1 MAKEELNKISKGIL
15 DSLQDAEDIT
25 LKEYKSKKV
34 NKAKSKRSF
43 MLTDEQIRMLYELK
57 LKFLHEDLSTILGK
71 AIENYYNS
79 NKKA

>member
-1 MAKEELNKISKGIL
+1 VAKEELNKISKGIL

-34 NKAKSKRSF
+34 NKSKSKRSF

>member
-1 MAKEELNKISKGIL
+1 MSKEELNKISKGIL
-15 DSLQDAEDIT
+15 DSLQDTKDIT
-25 LKEYKSKKV
+25 LKEYKGKKV
-34 NKAKSKRSF
+34 NKSKRSF
-43 MLTDEQIRMLYELK
+43 MLTDEQIRMLYEMK

>member
-34 NKAKSKRSF
+34 NKSKSKRSF